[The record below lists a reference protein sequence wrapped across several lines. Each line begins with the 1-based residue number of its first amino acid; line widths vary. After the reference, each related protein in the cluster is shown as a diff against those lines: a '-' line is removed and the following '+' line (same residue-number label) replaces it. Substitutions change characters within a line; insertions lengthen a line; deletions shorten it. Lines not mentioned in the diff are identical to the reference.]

1 MAIARRL
8 YLYVIAGAALASW
21 ASGAVGLLHVFVLAL
36 WDLLSR
42 PAVVSDPEALRRQ
55 VSLNVALLLVGFPIW
70 AVHWWLI
77 QRSLAEEDEQRSAIR
92 ALFLPLVLLGTFGV
106 WVPSAAEVVRVF
118 VLWVS
123 GAGEAPDAGPQRLLA
138 EVATFIPVF
147 AIWLAHAR
155 MARDEHRSLPLRG
168 PADWIPRL
176 YAYAAAVI
184 GLTLLVVGTA
194 NLLQTGID
202 AVFGRGTVL
211 GTLRWPLA
219 TWTSLVTIGLLVWAL
234 HWGEALK
241 LVAASGPVAERERRA
256 SLRWVYLGFV
266 VFASLAGLLV
276 AAAAFM
282 QTVLRW
288 VLGVPGVTSSDVVP
302 ALLDV
307 VAWAMPLAFV
317 LWYHRT
323 TMQREAAFLAVHP
336 GEGRDWATRVTRT
349 LRYLAAFA
357 GLVFAVFGVGALVG
371 FLLRLLVVAVAGET
385 IGAWRDELAFVLA
398 VALVSGGAWLWFW
411 REILIHTARE
421 PAQEAA
427 ALSRRVYLYGVLG
440 ASVLVLLGSAGVVLY
455 EVVAWLLGVMPATAA
470 LLSAAPALGFAL
482 VAAGALALH
491 LRVLLRDARAAE
503 KRPAVR
509 TVRLVLKLPVDVDEE
524 RVVRDLADHLPPGA
538 VLERST

>member
-8 YLYVIAGAALASW
+8 YLYVITGAALASW
-21 ASGAVGLLHVFVLAL
+21 ASGAVGLLQVFVVAL

-77 QRSLAEEDEQRSAIR
+77 QRGLAEEDERRSAIR
-92 ALFLPLVLLGTFGV
+92 ALFLALVLLGTFGV
-106 WVPSAAEVVRVF
+106 WVPSASEVVRVF

-123 GAGEAPDAGPQRLLA
+123 GVGEAPDAGPRRLLE
-138 EVATFIPVF
+138 EVATFIPVY

-155 MARDEHRSLPLRG
+155 MARDEHRSLPLHG

-176 YAYAAAVI
+176 YAYAAAAI

-194 NLLQTGID
+194 NLLQTGLD
-202 AVFGRGTVL
+202 AVFGWHVVL
-211 GTLRWPLA
+211 GTLHWPMA
-219 TWTSLVTIGLLVWAL
+219 TWTSLVAIGLLVWAL
-234 HWGEALK
+234 HWGESLR
-241 LVAASGPVAERERRA
+241 LVASADAVAERERRA
-256 SLRWVYLGFV
+256 SLRWLYLGFV
-266 VFASLAGLLV
+266 VFASLVGLLV
-276 AAAAFM
+276 AAAAFL

-288 VLGVPGVTSSDVVP
+288 VLGVAGGTGIDVLH
-302 ALLDV
+302 ALLDA
-307 VAWAMPLAFV
+307 VAWAVPTAVV
-317 LWYHRT
+317 LWYHRSA
-323 TMQREAAFLAVHP
+323 MQREAELLAGHP
-336 GEGRDWATRVTRT
+336 RVGPDWATGVTRT

-357 GLVFAVFGVGALVG
+357 GLAFTVFGVGALVG
-371 FLLRLLVVAVAGET
+371 FLLRLLVVAVTGET
-385 IGAWRDELAFVLA
+385 VGAWREELAFVLA

-411 REILIHTARE
+411 REILVYTARE
-421 PAQEAA
+421 PAREAA
-427 ALSRRVYLYGVLG
+427 ALSRRVYLYGALG

-455 EVVAWLLGVMPATAA
+455 QVVAWLLGVMPGVSA

-482 VAAGALALH
+482 VALAVLTFH
-491 LRVLLRDARAAE
+491 LRVLLQDARVAE

-509 TVRLVLKLPVDVDEE
+509 TVRLVLKLPLDVDEE